1 MGTGFDHLVSHLR
14 RTLEPAASDDRTLLA
29 RFREVRDPAAF
40 EILVRRHGPRV
51 LAACR
56 KILHDDADADDA
68 FQATFLTF
76 VRDVGRIRDGA
87 VGGWLAVV
95 AHRTAVRMRRAVA
108 RRKAVEA
115 RARVASG
122 APADLPWL
130 EACAILHEELDHLP
144 ENYRRVLILCY
155 LEGKSRDEAAAE
167 LGLTE
172 TVVKGALERG
182 RKRLRARL
190 RGRGVALSAGL
201 LATLRETSAAEVA
214 PDLLRQLVRSAT
226 DSPVRPVPVVGRVPV
241 VKAVLGVA
249 VAAALV
255 IGVAQIVPPRE
266 ASAEPPAK
274 SPPPAEMKKETAA
287 KPKDT
292 PKDDVLDVSGRVVG
306 PDGKPAA
313 GAKVFVAARETH
325 PAPGGRLEAAAV
337 ADADGRFR
345 VTLNRKIQSYVVAA
359 ASGFGVDWTNAQ
371 EWKEVPDEV
380 VLRLTKDVPITG
392 RVVNTEGKPVPGVR
406 VSPSSIYVPKDGD
419 LDAYVAGW
427 KRDWHDTAGTPDK
440 RLYVPLDRLQPVV
453 TTDKDGRFTVPGCGG
468 DRIVHL
474 RFTGTGIA
482 TDTPYVLTRPGLDA
496 KVANAAAQASV
507 PVELRI
513 PGQPPL
519 LFGPAVE
526 FVAAP
531 GKVLAGRVTDADTGK
546 PIPGVRVRTL
556 FGFGDSASAVT
567 DKDGAYRLEGLPR
580 ERGYHVSTSLPGSNY
595 LGGHGNTPD
604 TPAAVI
610 AVDVKMSRGVVVTGR
625 VIDKQTGKGVIAGI
639 RVTALPDNKF
649 FGTKPGYDAIR
660 YDRTMTGTDADG
672 RFRIVTIPGPA
683 VVTAQVHSGE
693 KLYGEVMCPYRRA
706 VPDPDHKDRFRF
718 DGDDWTFATAAGL
731 DFLGAENAYK
741 VVDVKEKGET
751 KVDLFVD
758 RGKTATIRVEGPD
771 GKPLAGVWAGGITEH
786 WPTTFHLP
794 EATTT
799 VFALD
804 PAKPR
809 TLSCVHLEKKLGGT
823 ATVRGDEKDPVVV
836 RLAPLGS
843 VTGTF
848 TDLDGVPLAGATVE
862 PNWSDR
868 LRWYLYRELDR
879 SAPPVKTDKD
889 GKFRID
895 GIVPGAMFGLS
906 VSKGNVAYIGEPRI
920 GQRKVDAGQV
930 RDLGVMKLKPVR

>member
-1 MGTGFDHLVSHLR
+1 
-14 RTLEPAASDDRTLLA
+14 
-29 RFREVRDPAAF
+29 
-40 EILVRRHGPRV
+40 
-51 LAACR
+51 
-56 KILHDDADADDA
+56 
-68 FQATFLTF
+68 
-76 VRDVGRIRDGA
+76 
-87 VGGWLAVV
+87 
-95 AHRTAVRMRRAVA
+95 RAVA

-122 APADLPWL
+122 APADLPWR
-130 EACAILHEELDHLP
+130 EACAILHEELDRLP
-144 ENYRRVLILCY
+144 ANYRSVLILCY
-155 LEGKSRDEAAAE
+155 LEGKSRDDAAAE

-190 RGRGVALSAGL
+190 RSRGVTLSAGL
-201 LATLRETSAAEVA
+201 LAALREASATEVA
-214 PDLLRQLVRSAT
+214 PDLLRQVLRTTT

-241 VKAVLGVA
+241 VKAALGVA
-249 VAAALV
+249 VAAGLLLGLAHV
-255 IGVAQIVPPRE
+255 VPPRE

-274 SPPPAEMKKETAA
+274 SPPPAEMKKETVAR
-287 KPKDT
+287 PKDA
-292 PKDDVLDVSGRVVG
+292 PKDGVLEVSGRVVG

-313 GAKVFVAARETH
+313 GAKVFVAPRETR
-325 PAPGGRLEAAAV
+325 PVPGGRLEAAAV

-345 VTLNRKIQSYVVAA
+345 VTLNRKNQSYVVAA
-359 ASGFGVDWTNAQ
+359 ALGLGVDWTNAQ

-406 VSPSSIYVPKDGD
+406 VSPSSIYVPMDGD

-440 RLYVPLDRLQPVV
+440 RLYVPLDRLQAAV
-453 TTDKDGRFTVPGCGG
+453 TTDKDGRFTVTGCGG

-474 RFTGTGIA
+474 RLTGAGIA

-519 LFGPAVE
+519 LSGPAVE
-526 FVAAP
+526 YVAAP
-531 GKVLAGRVTDADTGK
+531 GKTVSGRVTDTDTGK
-546 PIPGVRVRTL
+546 PVRGARVGTI
-556 FGFGDSASAVT
+556 FGFGDSAEVVT
-567 DKDGAYRLEGLPR
+567 DGDGTYRLEGLPR
-580 ERGYHVSTSLPGSNY
+580 ERGYSVFASLKDSDY
-595 LGGHGNTPD
+595 LEGHGHVLD
-604 TPAAVI
+604 GPAATVTI
-610 AVDVKMSRGVVVTGR
+610 DVKMSRGVVVTGR
-625 VIDKQTGKGVIAGI
+625 VTDKQTGKGVTAGI

-660 YDRTMTGTDADG
+660 YDRTMKGTDANG

-693 KLYGEVMCPYRRA
+693 KLYGEVMCRYRRA

-718 DGDDWTFATAAGL
+718 DDGDWTFATADGI
-731 DFLGAENAYK
+731 DFLSVENACK
-741 VVDVKEKGET
+741 VVEVKEKGET
-751 KVDLFVD
+751 TIELSVD
-758 RGKTATIRVEGPD
+758 RGRTATIRVEGPD

-809 TLSCVHLEKKLGGT
+809 TLSFVHREKKLGGT

-848 TDLDGVPLAGATVE
+848 TDLDGVPLAGATVGL
-862 PNWSDR
+862 NWPDRVRSD
-868 LRWYLYRELDR
+868 LYRELDR
-879 SAPPVKTDKD
+879 SAPTVKTDKD
-889 GKFRID
+889 GKFRLD
-895 GIVPGAMFGLS
+895 GIVPGVMFGLA
-906 VSKGNVAYIGEPRI
+906 VSKGDVTFVGEPRI